1 MVFFFFFLGGGGGEG
16 DTAFSQVWLFLETIS
31 SWSASDRG
39 LFPLGKLRSPFT
51 RRHCLPFLF
60 FFFFLLILPCY
71 YGLQLVQTLISVSNF
86 LHEGIS
92 KMRTWFSHA
101 RKNTTV
107 SEETRIRD
115 SPISHV
121 INEQETGNEY

>member
-1 MVFFFFFLGGGGGEG
+1 MVFFLEGGGGWGG
-16 DTAFSQVWLFLETIS
+16 GGAIAFSQVWLFLETVS
-31 SWSASDRG
+31 SWSASERG

-71 YGLQLVQTLISVSNF
+71 YGLLVQTLISVSNF